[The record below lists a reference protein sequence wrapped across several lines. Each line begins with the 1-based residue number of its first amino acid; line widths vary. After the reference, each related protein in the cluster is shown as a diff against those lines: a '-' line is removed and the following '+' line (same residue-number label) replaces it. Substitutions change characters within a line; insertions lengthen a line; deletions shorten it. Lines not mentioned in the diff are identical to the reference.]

1 MPRARPA
8 PHIEPAGAAPPGG
21 RTAQPRAGAAITGAG
36 GGRPAGLLQA
46 RDGEAGDVTVPHGRM
61 ARIRV
66 KAAIQLPAETGPHV
80 WPGWRGLQ
88 VCLQAAHA
96 WTAVCRIAVQCTCS
110 TRSKAVA
117 QNVFINLRV
126 G

>member
-46 RDGEAGDVTVPHGRM
+46 GGWEGRGCDSTP
-61 ARIRV
+61 R
-66 KAAIQLPAETGPHV
+66 KNGSD
-80 WPGWRGLQ
+80 
-88 VCLQAAHA
+88 
-96 WTAVCRIAVQCTCS
+96 TCES
-110 TRSKAVA
+110 SYSASC
-117 QNVFINLRV
+117 
-126 G
+126 